1 MFHLRFSLVGGK
13 VKQAFKTR
21 FCFTQK
27 PAGET
32 VVKQPEPLPDKA
44 FRYLFHCF
52 TGFLRTCSDQAVPS
66 QPCRVVAVK
75 Q

>member
-13 VKQAFKTR
+13 VKQAVKTR

-32 VVKQPEPLPDKA
+32 AVKQPEPLPDKA
-44 FRYLFHCF
+44 FRYLVSLFHLFHRVF
-52 TGFLRTCSDQAVPS
+52 THV
-66 QPCRVVAVK
+66 
-75 Q
+75 

>member
-13 VKQAFKTR
+13 VKQAVKTR

-32 VVKQPEPLPDKA
+32 AVKQPEPLPEQA
-44 FRYLFHCF
+44 FRYLAPPFYLFPPFFSH
-52 TGFLRTCSDQAVPS
+52 V
-66 QPCRVVAVK
+66 
-75 Q
+75 